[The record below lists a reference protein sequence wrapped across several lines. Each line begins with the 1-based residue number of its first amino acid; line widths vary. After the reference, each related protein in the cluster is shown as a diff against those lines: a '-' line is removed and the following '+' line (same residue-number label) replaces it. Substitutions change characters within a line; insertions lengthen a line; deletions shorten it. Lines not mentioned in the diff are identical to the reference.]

1 VCGPPELQGKTL
13 VATVLARLLQE
24 FSQQSVLEVTL
35 VASAQADASAD
46 GIDGLLRRIESRGEA
61 PAALALPVA
70 TDAQD
75 AVIADAVIGLADRLG
90 GDFGLIVIDLGDRGR
105 AAREGCDTLVSLVSN
120 FTTADASKPASG
132 ELRVLNLFNRSS
144 RPIPINS
151 SEPFVLPRDPRLA
164 QLTGQK
170 RVEAALR
177 DGSLVGPSLRRLARK
192 ILGQSLGLAL
202 GGGAAFGLAHIGVF
216 RVLEDE
222 GIPVDLVAGTSM
234 GSIVGLGWASG
245 LAPRELE
252 RLALRLGTYRT
263 MVSALDFTA
272 TLPGLLAGNRLVSI
286 FGPLLGGVTDF
297 QQLVRPA
304 RAVATD
310 VENGERVSI
319 GSGSLEAAFRAS
331 ASVPLVWSPVNH
343 NGRALVDGA
352 MCDPVPAEVAREMG
366 ADICI
371 AVNVVPLPRKGVDT
385 VITKLSR
392 TVSRVNPLTYLGD
405 RSLPNMFDVVM
416 NSIQT
421 LHYELGNF
429 KAISADVRINPD
441 LSRFTWTDFDKAQD
455 LIARGAEATRE
466 AVPEIRRVLAERGVV
481 RPVA

>member
-1 VCGPPELQGKTL
+1 
-13 VATVLARLLQE
+13 
-24 FSQQSVLEVTL
+24 
-35 VASAQADASAD
+35 
-46 GIDGLLRRIESRGEA
+46 
-61 PAALALPVA
+61 
-70 TDAQD
+70 
-75 AVIADAVIGLADRLG
+75 
-90 GDFGLIVIDLGDRGR
+90 
-105 AAREGCDTLVSLVSN
+105 
-120 FTTADASKPASG
+120 
-132 ELRVLNLFNRSS
+132 
-144 RPIPINS
+144 
-151 SEPFVLPRDPRLA
+151 
-164 QLTGQK
+164 
-170 RVEAALR
+170 
-177 DGSLVGPSLRRLARK
+177 
-192 ILGQSLGLAL
+192 
-202 GGGAAFGLAHIGVF
+202 
-216 RVLEDE
+216 
-222 GIPVDLVAGTSM
+222 M
-234 GSIVGLGWASG
+234 
-245 LAPRELE
+245 
-252 RLALRLGTYRT
+252 
-263 MVSALDFTA
+263 
-272 TLPGLLAGNRLVSI
+272 
-286 FGPLLGGVTDF
+286 
-297 QQLVRPA
+297 VRPA
-304 RAVATD
+304 RAVSTD

-331 ASVPLVWSPVNH
+331 ASVPLVWSPVKH

-392 TVSRVNPLTYLGD
+392 TLSRVNPLTYLGD

-441 LSRFTWTDFDKAQD
+441 LSRFTWTDFDKAED